1 MHPKCLKPLGVSSS
15 LGRLAYVERKNRVK
29 NGQKKFLFFE
39 RGYVRFLHSERPDA
53 SKIPEVAWFVKWA
66 KSHSLWL
73 AILLAR
79 VEDFVKNEF
88 CLVVSLAM
96 I

>member
-1 MHPKCLKPLGVSSS
+1 M
-15 LGRLAYVERKNRVK
+15 RERIASKEQESRQKRVK
-29 NGQKKFLFFE
+29 EIFFFE
-39 RGYVRFLHSERPDA
+39 RGYVQFLQREQSA
-53 SKIPEVAWFVKWA
+53 ATKFPEVAWFVKCA

-79 VEDFVKNEF
+79 FEDFVKNEF